1 MDEKITKIIIM
12 FHLTMFEKLKELD
25 PHTISNLSN
34 IPFNNDLNRFT
45 LNF

>member
-12 FHLTMFEKLKELD
+12 FHLTMFEKTQRIR